1 MRLTRLLTDEEIE
14 LANDYSAREET
25 KHKRGDYTA
34 LGNVS
39 PFDVENKLGQLEDIE
54 ERIGCPLEV
63 LLQVFRKGIW
73 VKNDC
78 TKNKI
83 EHWYAQDIKVIDAG
97 CQWDICK
104 IRTTCNKFVGC
115 FNYGKT
121 WALTKEELL

>member
-1 MRLTRLLTDEEIE
+1 MNKGLEALKRIKSHY
-14 LANDYSAREET
+14 NDRVCI
-25 KHKRGDYTA
+25 DI
-34 LGNVS
+34 
-39 PFDVENKLGQLEDIE
+39 LEDFDIIEKELKEHEQYKAIE
-54 ERIGCPLEV
+54 EKIGCPLEV

-83 EHWYAQDIKVIDAG
+83 EHWCAQDIKVIDAG
-97 CQWDICK
+97 WQWDICK
-104 IRTTCNKFVGC
+104 IRTTCNKYVGC